1 MAMRTPSHPGRVLR
15 TTCLEPL
22 GLSVTEAAR
31 ILGVSRQA
39 LNNVV
44 NEASVMSA
52 EMALRVTRAFGGDA
66 MTWLALQA
74 AHDLARLRGD
84 ASIRDVRRHR
94 AAPARARLTPPGPA
108 PATRVAAARAS
119 GRTARR
125 APAA

>member
-66 MTWLALQA
+66 MAWLALQA
-74 AHDLARLRGD
+74 AHDLARLRSD
-84 ASIRDVRRHR
+84 ASVRGVRRHR
-94 AAPARARLTPPGPA
+94 AAPARAR
-108 PATRVAAARAS
+108 
-119 GRTARR
+119 RTARVTS
-125 APAA
+125 P